1 MSKINNVFFKKN
13 YINATTKLIED
24 SFLRYSLILFFCLF
38 HDDDDEYMWKVEK
51 TMRSFCK

>member
-1 MSKINNVFFKKN
+1 MSKINNVLKKN

-38 HDDDDEYMWKVEK
+38 RDDDDEYM
-51 TMRSFCK
+51 

>member
-1 MSKINNVFFKKN
+1 MSKINNVLKKN

-38 HDDDDEYMWKVEK
+38 HDDDDEYMGKVDK